1 MNNREANMKTVTLEK
16 NISTAELYRMP
27 WTMSDNAFTWLEPT
41 RKCNMACEYCY
52 QRNDTKSQKSLV
64 QIEMELRALFRLR
77 KCDTLLIAGGE
88 PLTHP
93 QIIEITKMVKDFGA
107 KPVILTN
114 GMALTRTLVRE
125 LKKAGA
131 YGFVFHIDS
140 HQFRPGWEGKSEKEL
155 NDLRQEFADMLYEE
169 GGLVCAYNTTILPET
184 LHEVADIVDW
194 TTRNIHKVAANLLI
208 PVRAA
213 HANDPWDYYA
223 GAQRIAIE
231 KSPYISRKPYEHL
244 TALDICR
251 QLWKVYPHYRFHSYL
266 GGTVLA
272 DSPKWLFGTHVGSG
286 KRLYGNLGPKTAEVL
301 QNGYHIFAGKYLS
314 FTSPKINGKARLIF
328 PFMLIDKG
336 VRKLFKR
343 RFLTALKNPLAMF
356 EKLSIQN
363 IIVMQP
369 HDFLPNG
376 EQDECDGCPNKTYW
390 NGRLVSECRKEDY
403 LIHGRPIITVRKEK
417 TGADERQAA
426 S

>member
-1 MNNREANMKTVTLEK
+1 M
-16 NISTAELYRMP
+16 
-27 WTMSDNAFTWLEPT
+27 
-41 RKCNMACEYCY
+41 
-52 QRNDTKSQKSLV
+52 
-64 QIEMELRALFRLR
+64 
-77 KCDTLLIAGGE
+77 
-88 PLTHP
+88 LT
-93 QIIEITKMVKDFGA
+93 I
-107 KPVILTN
+107 
-114 GMALTRTLVRE
+114 R
-125 LKKAGA
+125 
-131 YGFVFHIDS
+131 
-140 HQFRPGWEGKSEKEL
+140 QF
-155 NDLRQEFADMLYEE
+155 Y
-169 GGLVCAYNTTILPET
+169 
-184 LHEVADIVDW
+184 
-194 TTRNIHKVAANLLI
+194 
-208 PVRAA
+208 
-213 HANDPWDYYA
+213 
-223 GAQRIAIE
+223 
-231 KSPYISRKPYEHL
+231 RKPYEHH

-251 QLWKVYPHYRFHSYL
+251 QIWKVYPHYRFHSYL

-272 DSPKWLFGTHVGSG
+272 DAPKWLFGTHIGSG